1 MNLRIKIKNID
12 AKLNSILESVFNYF
26 PNLIPSSILDLL
38 ASVLPPPFDPPRFA
52 QVTTLEKSFTQMTR
66 LTFTKLTTLGRKF

>member
-38 ASVLPPPFDPPRFA
+38 ASVLPPPFHPPRFA
-52 QVTTLEKSFTQMTR
+52 QVTNPGEKFHPNDQVDIHQIDYPR
-66 LTFTKLTTLGRKF
+66 A